1 MSKQE
6 IGLGSY
12 AVIGIAFTIF
22 CLYTSYFFWQRIFG
36 GLIASLWN
44 GGPGSKL
51 LLVLMIV
58 FFAGPALRGLVQ
70 LSRAVAR
77 RVRGVVRTWIFRS
90 ESRWRVEA
98 AELIDALPAFDDL
111 PIEVL
116 NDLAGRVQLR
126 PVRAGQAVFRQGD
139 RPSAFYVVRSGRF
152 AVEEED
158 LESLDVQVLAV
169 LERGDAF
176 GEMGLLEAAPRAATI
191 RSLDEGDLFEVDK
204 GTFDRLLSDT
214 INAPRFAPTMQA
226 LAELRELPPFAGL
239 RSVDLADLME
249 HGAWRTFPPGMDLVR
264 EGEESDLFYVIR
276 SGKATVSQDGKPIR
290 TLQPGSYFGE
300 IGLLSSAPRSA
311 TVTAATPIRAFTLDR
326 EGFERVVAD
335 SFTRGILKTATERF
349 GHH

>member
-1 MSKQE
+1 
-6 IGLGSY
+6 
-12 AVIGIAFTIF
+12 
-22 CLYTSYFFWQRIFG
+22 
-36 GLIASLWN
+36 
-44 GGPGSKL
+44 
-51 LLVLMIV
+51 
-58 FFAGPALRGLVQ
+58 
-70 LSRAVAR
+70 
-77 RVRGVVRTWIFRS
+77 
-90 ESRWRVEA
+90 
-98 AELIDALPAFDDL
+98 
-111 PIEVL
+111 
-116 NDLAGRVQLR
+116 
-126 PVRAGQAVFRQGD
+126 
-139 RPSAFYVVRSGRF
+139 
-152 AVEEED
+152 